1 MSDDTDYDVKFVRLN
16 NGDDIIAQVV
26 EVGDDE
32 QIDYMVFNPL
42 KVVYMTSD
50 RGPSYLQVAFI
61 PWVFTRICEEQEFL
75 IHAEDVVVMANVT
88 STMSDY
94 YWNNMDLFTASREE
108 KIIEEDEIEPESRLT
123 ELETIIEAIKNTKRT
138 LH

>member
-1 MSDDTDYDVKFVRLN
+1 MSDDTDYVVKFVRLN
-16 NGDDIIAQVV
+16 NGDDIIAQIV

-42 KVVYMTSD
+42 KVVYMSSD
-50 RGPSYLQVAFI
+50 RGPAYLQVAFI

-75 IHAEDVVVMANVT
+75 IHAEDVVIMANVT
-88 STMSDY
+88 PMMSDY
-94 YWNNMDLFTASREE
+94 YWNNMDLFTAIKEE
-108 KIIEEDEIEPESRLT
+108 HVEEEIEPESQLT

-138 LH
+138 FH